1 MKVKKEENVIFLN
14 TASAIRYWDANK
26 ASEIYRACEE
36 KGVEL
41 TEQFEELLKLL
52 QVPEIAQSMFSRF
65 LEVKIIFS
73 PQIKEFFNE

>member
-14 TASAIRYWDANK
+14 TASAIRHWDANK
-26 ASEIYRACEE
+26 ATEIYRACEE

-41 TEQFEELLKLL
+41 TEQFEDLLRMF
-52 QVPEIAQSMFSRF
+52 QVPEIAQSMFARL
-65 LEVKIIFS
+65 LEVKIIFR